1 MRLKLT
7 NEALR
12 NKCLAPAPGEA
23 TASGRAITQ
32 KIYWDTDLRGFGVLV
47 GAQTKTFIAQ
57 RDVAGR
63 TLRRKIGRYPT
74 WTVEQARKQARETIV
89 KLDKGEDPLEEAQ
102 QAQEQQRRQEW
113 QRFTLRQ
120 AIDEH
125 VQNMA
130 AKNCAAGTAD
140 QLRRELDRH
149 VGDWMSRPLAT
160 ISRRDCI
167 ERHRKVTTSSGPYV
181 ANRVVRELRA
191 VWNSARRLF
200 EDLPPHPLT
209 GVVLN
214 KEQRRRE
221 PVPWADLTAWATKVD
236 GLSNPVR
243 RDFNWFVLLTGSRST
258 AAATLRWENIDFK
271 TGTVHFPKPKGGTE
285 RAFTVPLCAHLLAI
299 LAQRQLGNRMLCTTG
314 DKNWV
319 FPTFDRAGNVVP
331 LAEPKEQKYAEQADG
346 TVKKVSYLPSPHRLR
361 DTWATAANECGV
373 DFVSV
378 MTLLNHALPKGN
390 VTMGYM
396 RPSTEHLRTGVEK
409 VAAFLLNKAGV
420 GSAVAGTRRV
430 GA

>member
-12 NKCLAPAPGEA
+12 TKCPPPAPGEA

-74 WTVEQARKQARETIV
+74 WTVEQARKQAREVIV
-89 KLDKGEDPLEEAQ
+89 KLDKGEDPLEEAR
-102 QAQEQQRRQEW
+102 QAAEQQRRQEW
-113 QRFTLRQ
+113 QRFTLAQ

-130 AKNCAAGTAD
+130 AKKCAAGTAD
-140 QLRRELDRH
+140 QLRRELERH
-149 VGDWMSRPLAT
+149 VGDWMTRPLAGIT
-160 ISRRDCI
+160 RRDCI
-167 ERHRKVTTSSGPYV
+167 ERHRKITTGSGPYV
-181 ANRVVRELRA
+181 ANRIVRELRA

-214 KEQRRRE
+214 KETRRRE
-221 PVPWADLTAWATKVD
+221 PVPWADLPAWAVKVE

-258 AAATLRWENIDFK
+258 AARTLRWENIDFK
-271 TGTVHFPKPKGGTE
+271 AGTVHFPKPKGGEE
-285 RAFTVPLCAHLLAI
+285 RAFTVPLCAHLLAM
-299 LAQRQLGNRMLCTTG
+299 LAQRQLGNRILCTTG
-314 DKNWV
+314 DKGWI
-319 FPTFDRAGNVVP
+319 FPTFDRQGVVVP
-331 LAEPKEQKYAEQADG
+331 LAEPKEQKYAEQPDG
-346 TVKKVSYLPSPHRLR
+346 TVKKVGYLPSPHRLR
-361 DTWATAANECGV
+361 DTWATAANECGI
-373 DFVSV
+373 DLVSV
-378 MTLLNHALPKGN
+378 MTLMNHALPTGN

-396 RPSTEHLRTGVEK
+396 RPGVEHLRAGVEK
-409 VAAFLLNKAGV
+409 IAAFLLGKAGLH
-420 GSAVAGTRRV
+420 GRNESTARV